1 MKKVQDGLALPL
13 LQPVGMSGDLPF
25 ELLARLLRRDRPKAR
40 MASTCLE
47 CAQAGATEN
56 RGAHSPLEVWLVKKQ
71 VLTVAIA
78 VTLGAVGMAFG
89 RTLATNVA
97 NDTER
102 SVICRCDR
110 NCNCDRECR
119 PIDGCR

>member
-1 MKKVQDGLALPL
+1 MGAPASSALRQVL
-13 LQPVGMSGDLPF
+13 LKRIEERTVLW
-25 ELLARLLRRDRPKAR
+25 RD
-40 MASTCLE
+40 
-47 CAQAGATEN
+47 
-56 RGAHSPLEVWLVKKQ
+56 WLVKKQ
-71 VLTVAIA
+71 VLTVAVA

-89 RTLATNVA
+89 RTLVSNVA

-110 NCNCDRECR
+110 NCNCDRQCR